1 MPCKVLSAQRQ
12 GVRHV
17 PLVST
22 GSQQSA
28 FTEAG
33 TASLMTCIKVGMR
46 NMWTQK
52 LTCLLSSRDASTPE
66 EALTSRFG
74 AARSDAAPCE
84 GLTALS
90 RSSEKLEPGAKARM
104 LIRTAERTGWG
115 KSRAEARIRSH
126 VTLRKKKHHSTQ
138 LCCARVAIVSRRTLV

>member
-12 GVRHV
+12 GARHV

-46 NMWTQK
+46 NTWTQK
-52 LTCLLSSRDASTPE
+52 PTCLLSSRDASAPE

-74 AARSDAAPCE
+74 AARSDAALCE

-115 KSRAEARIRSH
+115 ESKAEARIRSH
-126 VTLRKKKHHSTQ
+126 ITLRKKKHHSTR
-138 LCCARVAIVSRRTLV
+138 LCCARVALVSRRTLV